1 MKKSIFEIPVIGPL
15 ARKINR
21 RLFSPYPGSEE
32 YWKNRYDSGGN
43 SGRGSH
49 DHLAEFKA
57 EVVNQ
62 FVKDRQIA
70 TVIEY
75 GCGDGHQLG
84 LAEYPNYIGF
94 DISPTAITSCKQKF
108 KNDPSKIFRLM
119 NEYDGETSQL
129 TLSLDVIFHLTEDDV
144 YNSYME
150 RLFTSSESF
159 VIVYSSNTDINPPG
173 QADHVQHRIFTE
185 WVEMNK
191 PDWKLLLHIPNR
203 YPLKRG
209 DGEGAFS
216 EFFIFKKNIS
226 A

>member
-1 MKKSIFEIPVIGPL
+1 MRLVIGPL
-15 ARKINR
+15 ARKINQ

-43 SGRGSH
+43 SGPGSH

-62 FVKDRQIA
+62 FVKDHQIA
-70 TVIEY
+70 AVIEY
-75 GCGDGHQLG
+75 GCGDGNQLG

-94 DISPTAITSCKQKF
+94 DISPTAITLCRQKF
-108 KNDPSKIFRLM
+108 KTDPSKEFKLM
-119 NEYDGETSQL
+119 NEYGGETSQL
-129 TLSLDVIFHLTEDDV
+129 TLSLDVLFHLTEDDV

-159 VIVYSSNTDINPPG
+159 VIVYSSNTDINPPEH
-173 QADHVQHRIFTE
+173 ADHVKHRIFTQWIE
-185 WVEMNK
+185 ENK
-191 PDWKLLLHIPNR
+191 PEWKLLLHIPNR
-203 YPLKRG
+203 YPLKNG

-216 EFFIFKKNIS
+216 DFFIFMKKIS